1 MRFLKSLL
9 VFCFSLYLIQC
20 SSVKTQVK
28 PVEPTS
34 VSQLSEPAKEAQR
47 FLKRKV
53 AIARFSNETTYGKGL
68 FYDGKNDKLA
78 KQAHDILAAK
88 LTQTGKFIL
97 LERSDLE
104 AINKELKM
112 GGIGKLNI
120 PADYLIIGSVSEF
133 GRETKSDVG
142 VFSRKKIQIAK
153 AKVFIRLVD
162 VSTGQIIYSEEGAGE
177 ASSEALTVVGL
188 GGREGYNSALNDKAI
203 EAAISKVVDNL
214 IKNLLDKP
222 WQSYILSYQDGTY
235 IISGG
240 KQQGIRINDVF
251 QVYKRGKKVKNPQ
264 TGFLI
269 ELPGTKVATLQV
281 VAQAGDTPE
290 NEISI
295 CKLISGQL
303 PQQDFQNYVVKEE

>member
-1 MRFLKSLL
+1 MNIFKFVIILTASFYLL
-9 VFCFSLYLIQC
+9 RC
-20 SSVKTQVK
+20 SSVTTQVK
-28 PVEPTS
+28 PVEPVTEAK
-34 VSQLSEPAKEAQR
+34 LSKPAVNEQR

-78 KQAHDILAAK
+78 KQAHDILSAK
-88 LTQTGKFIL
+88 LAQTGKFIL

-112 GGIGKLNI
+112 GGLGNLNI

-142 VFSRKKIQIAK
+142 VFSRKKVQVAK

-222 WQSYILSYQDGTY
+222 WKAYILDYQDGNY

-240 KQQGIRINDVF
+240 KQQGILINDVF
-251 QVYKRGKKVKNPQ
+251 QVYKKGKKVKNPQ
-264 TGFLI
+264 TGFII
-269 ELPGTKVATLQV
+269 ELPGKKVATIQV
-281 VAQAGDTPE
+281 IAQAGNTAE

-295 CKLISGQL
+295 CKLISGEL
-303 PQQDFQNYVVKEE
+303 PSQNFQDYVVKEE

>member
-1 MRFLKSLL
+1 MTSIKFLLML
-9 VFCFSLYLIQC
+9 FLFLYLFQC
-20 SSVKTQVK
+20 SPVTTQVK
-28 PVEPTS
+28 PVES
-34 VSQLSEPAKEAQR
+34 KKEVKSSTQKINEQR
-47 FLKRKV
+47 ILKRKV

-88 LTQTGKFIL
+88 LAQTGKFIL

-112 GGIGKLNI
+112 GGLGHLNI

-142 VFSRKKIQIAK
+142 VFSRKKIQVAK

-222 WQSYILSYQDGTY
+222 WKSYILDYQDGNY

-240 KQQGIRINDVF
+240 KQQGIQINDVF
-251 QVYKRGKKVKNPQ
+251 QVYKKGKKVKNPQ

-269 ELPGTKVATLQV
+269 ELPGKKVATIQV
-281 VAQAGDTPE
+281 IAQAGNTAED
-290 NEISI
+290 EISI
-295 CKLISGQL
+295 CKLISGEL
-303 PQQDFQNYVVKEE
+303 PSQNFGDYVVKEK